1 MTAVARR
8 KATTEHRP
16 APEHRKTAVKTREA
30 LAKRRAAAIKR
41 REATVERREATVEDI
56 AREALIRQ
64 ARERLDRFEEMRD
77 AERLQQ
83 SGLAQRE
90 IAEILRTTQPRVG
103 RLLRGARVLSSAA
116 HAPEEIILRA
126 TVDQTSREELI
137 ETLCALSY
145 TFTEFAP
152 YPDDGSLP
160 GTWTQVSTAHSLGLL
175 NDEEY
180 QSVRSAVRPPAPE

>member
-90 IAEILRTTQPRVG
+90 IAEILQTDLPECTGSKMARTTGQI
-103 RLLRGARVLSSAA
+103 
-116 HAPEEIILRA
+116 HC
-126 TVDQTSREELI
+126 QFQREW
-137 ETLCALSY
+137 
-145 TFTEFAP
+145 
-152 YPDDGSLP
+152 YP
-160 GTWTQVSTAHSLGLL
+160 
-175 NDEEY
+175 
-180 QSVRSAVRPPAPE
+180 